1 MGWWNDLFGG
11 CSEPR
16 PRPVDVIVETTS
28 KAIETVVQ
36 PERKYLPLS
45 ESGITK
51 LVAKYQALYVE
62 SLSKGDVLVY
72 KGMTH
77 KISNCFGRYSSF
89 TIKDCNTRIYLNSNS
104 CTFMYYIDRPL
115 TVHES
120 EYYNVFIP
128 DELQTLSAWQLLQDF
143 INLGELKKSGK
154 LLVREKLKIPLV
166 DERFPSKDTWHS
178 VNNGEYYIFGSDT
191 VYKFEDWSYETYNYD
206 KMWEFIKDKDVVKC
220 EAPAKTHWKHFM
232 KLEAIQRSK
241 HDQELR
247 EWVDSV
253 LLKKVEY
260 DNLNLEYNN
269 LPSAPIVDANS
280 FMNFCRMVHE
290 DIIYRECEIE
300 NYIMIIRS
308 KNDVESGNV

>member
-1 MGWWNDLFGG
+1 MGWWDDLFGG

-16 PRPVDVIVETTS
+16 PRPVEVITDTLNG
-28 KAIETVVQ
+28 
-36 PERKYLPLS
+36 YLPLS
-45 ESGITK
+45 ESGITE

-89 TIKDCNTRIYLNSNS
+89 MIKDCNTRIYLNSNS

-115 TVHES
+115 SYIES

-166 DERFPSKDTWHS
+166 DERFPSRDIWHS
-178 VNNGEYYIFGSDT
+178 VNNGEYYIFAGDT
-191 VYKFEDWSYETYNYD
+191 VYKFEDWSYETYKYD
-206 KMWEFIKDKDVVKC
+206 KMWEFIKDKDVVKVC
-220 EAPAKTHWKHFM
+220 EDPAKTHWKHFM

-290 DIIYRECEIE
+290 DVIYRDCEIE

-308 KNDVESGNV
+308 KNDVEDRNV